1 MIQRRYRQF
10 VESQRAGLGAGFVAG
25 LIMLFLILIGIPIN
39 IPSLGLFSLFLV
51 IFIFGTTLARKLR
64 QAPLDVLVKNALTM
78 GAVAAII
85 VFLFMS
91 LINRW
96 QARGIDVKQYFDAVN
111 ANTMSTLSGVPASE
125 LFANPSRDLLTGD
138 YPEGAVIRTNP
149 MRLSFDKATGLRLQ
163 IGLTGSPWVKIDLIV
178 GGFYG
183 FMLLLVAVGLGGALI
198 TRGAIRAELGRRYR
212 TEVAGP
218 ISGNPISHWFA
229 LLLPMLAFVVFWMTV
244 GHGVRSANGDYSS
257 VNPLLSL
264 GSSAETIQLLL
275 AFGIVLFGLVAMR
288 ATQPN
293 DWNLSYAARVA
304 LVGVAIGVL
313 AAAAIYRITSS
324 QSYFI
329 ATSRAPG
336 GSETLSVVVALVVAA
351 VLLAQNALAL
361 RQPGHLETQF
371 AASTALLIIMLM
383 PMHLNRYQNDVMTQV
398 GINVLLG
405 LGLNIVVGYAGLL
418 DLGYVAFFALGAYSY
433 AFLSSN
439 QEEFDSKGNLI
450 GLKFA
455 GNDDV
460 VIKLAGWVTI
470 TAIMTAIVVAAGL
483 YVWRRR
489 GAGAGV
495 SSAPASG
502 GRFAL
507 AGRARRATA
516 TAGPARRPTLITL
529 PERPSAG
536 VTVLLAAISIAVSL
550 AVAAILQGT
559 GLYDRLFNHASP
571 FLIGLGVGMIVSGL
585 AGIALGIPVLRLRGD
600 YLAIVTLGFGEI
612 IRLLFNNLRDYTG
625 GPKGVLQIPRP
636 LPENAS
642 GAVTYLSLVYLVFI
656 GAGLVA
662 FFSARLKS
670 SRMGRSWT
678 AMRSDED
685 IAQSMGIHLVQSK
698 LTAFA
703 FGAAFAGIGGVLFAA
718 RQRNIFPNDFQLD
731 VSIEVLSLVII
742 GGMGSI
748 PGVIMGA
755 VTLIGIPEVLRDLS
769 TYRILV
775 FGALLI
781 VMVIVRPEGL
791 LPAPM
796 AQLQSKARALAQAIK
811 PDQQGGN
818 EPS

>member
-1 MIQRRYRQF
+1 M
-10 VESQRAGLGAGFVAG
+10 
-25 LIMLFLILIGIPIN
+25 
-39 IPSLGLFSLFLV
+39 
-51 IFIFGTTLARKLR
+51 
-64 QAPLDVLVKNALTM
+64 
-78 GAVAAII
+78 
-85 VFLFMS
+85 
-91 LINRW
+91 
-96 QARGIDVKQYFDAVN
+96 
-111 ANTMSTLSGVPASE
+111 
-125 LFANPSRDLLTGD
+125 
-138 YPEGAVIRTNP
+138 
-149 MRLSFDKATGLRLQ
+149 
-163 IGLTGSPWVKIDLIV
+163 
-178 GGFYG
+178 
-183 FMLLLVAVGLGGALI
+183 
-198 TRGAIRAELGRRYR
+198 
-212 TEVAGP
+212 
-218 ISGNPISHWFA
+218 
-229 LLLPMLAFVVFWMTV
+229 
-244 GHGVRSANGDYSS
+244 
-257 VNPLLSL
+257 

-293 DWNLSYAARVA
+293 DWNLSYTMRLA
-304 LVGVAIGVL
+304 LVGVAIGLLTV
-313 AAAAIYRITSS
+313 AAIYRISAS
-324 QSYFI
+324 ESYFI
-329 ATSRAPG
+329 ATSRARG
-336 GSETLSVVVALVVAA
+336 GSETLSILATVLVAG
-351 VLLAQNALAL
+351 VLLVQNALAL

-439 QEEFDSKGNLI
+439 QEEFDSKGNLV
-450 GLKFA
+450 GMKFA
-455 GNDDV
+455 GNDDM

-470 TAIMTAIVVAAGL
+470 TAIVTAIVVAVGL
-483 YVWRRR
+483 YLWRRR
-489 GAGAGV
+489 GGNVAPV
-495 SSAPASG
+495 SGG
-502 GRFAL
+502 GRFAQM
-507 AGRARRATA
+507 GRSRRDVAKS
-516 TAGPARRPTLITL
+516 GPIRPTLIKL
-529 PERPSAG
+529 PERPTMG
-536 VTVLLAAISIAVSL
+536 VTILLTAIAITVSL
-550 AVAAILQGT
+550 VVTAILQGT
-559 GLYDRLFNHASP
+559 GAFDRLFSHASP
-571 FLIGLGVGMIVSGL
+571 FLMGLAVGLIVSGL

-703 FGAAFAGIGGVLFAA
+703 IGAAFAGIGGVLFAA

-755 VTLIGIPEVLRDLS
+755 VVLIGVPEVLRDLS

-796 AQLQSKARALAQAIK
+796 AQLQSKARALAQSWK
-811 PDQQGGN
+811 PDQQGGD
-818 EPS
+818 